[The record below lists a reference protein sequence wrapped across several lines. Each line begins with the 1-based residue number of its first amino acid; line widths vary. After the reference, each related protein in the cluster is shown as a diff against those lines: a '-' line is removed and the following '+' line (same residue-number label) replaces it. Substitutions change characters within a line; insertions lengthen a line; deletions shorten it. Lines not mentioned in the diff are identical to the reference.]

1 VKHSSR
7 SIDAMSWSN
16 DGATLCTGDNTGY
29 VSIWQVDDRTRP
41 VFKCDVE
48 VPEQLAKKKCKV
60 THISQTPTSFLKE
73 NDDTSSSPATSFLIT
88 YQSHERGSLMR
99 CVCVFGADTTEDSFC
114 HAVTLFETETTI
126 ETVLVDD
133 GFGKNENKKGGDKN
147 TPAIVTLSADASLT
161 RHASGDSSKIT
172 FDESRVAKKQ
182 HQSAQWTQTCH
193 FKLPVDSVSF
203 ETVCVAH
210 ANVVAVVSVNDPS
223 CAIRMFDLVDGSMFF
238 LRPFPELVG
247 DESVN
252 NKTQKPDR
260 YRTEAGG
267 AKRRLT
273 CVVRDSVT
281 GALACGGGDGTIVV
295 FKPTGGERDTGN
307 DLGKH
312 AMAGL
317 GVKNIMNSPGHRPRK
332 GRRAMTSPGKS
343 ENTLESH
350 GATGDA
356 EARDGS
362 GRDDDDG
369 VTGDLKNSD
378 QDPARGWRLL
388 ATTTTDAAVTSL
400 RFAPGPSSKVL
411 VATVFR
417 EHSGGTREAA
427 DSGNTGS
434 TAKKNQNQSTGVL
447 VLSKTRLAD
456 KVRQNVSLAHVSAS
470 ALLVESTTGKFDPRL
485 FRSSG
490 GSVFGAD
497 STDTCLLLWT
507 AKVRAFPNSKFQDC
521 LFAYT
526 RLTLSFI
533 HRKHAETH
541 VFGEHGY
548 EKVARFPHHPPVNAA
563 EVPHGISVARKT
575 LVGGATATRSF
586 IGAQTMA
593 LSGCGRV
600 VYRPGRGAGVVEAC
614 ELSGSSRDVLGF
626 ESTHGVCSHLDVN
639 GEFLVCATSVGWVH
653 LWWLGGRY
661 GLSQSTRTASAI
673 AHTRR

>member
-1 VKHSSR
+1 
-7 SIDAMSWSN
+7 
-16 DGATLCTGDNTGY
+16 
-29 VSIWQVDDRTRP
+29 
-41 VFKCDVE
+41 
-48 VPEQLAKKKCKV
+48 
-60 THISQTPTSFLKE
+60 
-73 NDDTSSSPATSFLIT
+73 
-88 YQSHERGSLMR
+88 
-99 CVCVFGADTTEDSFC
+99 
-114 HAVTLFETETTI
+114 
-126 ETVLVDD
+126 
-133 GFGKNENKKGGDKN
+133 
-147 TPAIVTLSADASLT
+147 
-161 RHASGDSSKIT
+161 
-172 FDESRVAKKQ
+172 
-182 HQSAQWTQTCH
+182 
-193 FKLPVDSVSF
+193 
-203 ETVCVAH
+203 
-210 ANVVAVVSVNDPS
+210 
-223 CAIRMFDLVDGSMFF
+223 
-238 LRPFPELVG
+238 
-247 DESVN
+247 
-252 NKTQKPDR
+252 
-260 YRTEAGG
+260 
-267 AKRRLT
+267 
-273 CVVRDSVT
+273 
-281 GALACGGGDGTIVV
+281 
-295 FKPTGGERDTGN
+295 
-307 DLGKH
+307 
-312 AMAGL
+312 
-317 GVKNIMNSPGHRPRK
+317 
-332 GRRAMTSPGKS
+332 MTSPGKS

-369 VTGDLKNSD
+369 VTGDLKKPD

-661 GLSQSTRTASAI
+661 GLSQSPRTASAI